1 MIKTMTN
8 THRATET
15 GLVVTIGVGGRGESK
30 RGDEAPMGGDG
41 L

>member
-1 MIKTMTN
+1 MTN
-8 THRATET
+8 KHIATEI
-15 GLVVTIGVGGRGESK
+15 GLVVTIGGGGRGESK